1 MFKDA
6 LNEMKGFKYQITVK
20 VLLSKHKINE
30 YIECTFV
37 YLNSTTKTAINPDK
51 NFIQN
56 RQLDQ

>member
-1 MFKDA
+1 
-6 LNEMKGFKYQITVK
+6 MKGFKYQIIVK

-30 YIECTFV
+30 YIEYALV
-37 YLNSTTKTAINPDK
+37 YLNSATKTAINSDK

>member
-1 MFKDA
+1 
-6 LNEMKGFKYQITVK
+6 MKGFKYQITVK